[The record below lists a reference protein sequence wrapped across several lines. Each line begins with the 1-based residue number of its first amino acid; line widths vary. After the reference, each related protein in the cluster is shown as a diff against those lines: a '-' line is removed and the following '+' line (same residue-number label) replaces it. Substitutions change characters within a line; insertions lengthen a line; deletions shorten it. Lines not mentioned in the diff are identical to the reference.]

1 MYVTF
6 PDTSNYQ
13 RPLLSFKNMAVSS
26 PIRAAGWL
34 IIDYLV
40 AMIYPHLSLGKKVYI
55 SLQSKNSSIMTLFVS
70 QRLSFQLTYS

>member
-40 AMIYPHLSLGKKVYI
+40 DIFLWPKKYI
-55 SLQSKNSSIMTLFVS
+55 SRFNRKTA
-70 QRLSFQLTYS
+70 QL